1 MMKKDCLIM
10 KGIGKIIYGME
21 KDIEDTG
28 MYLVITTTYTYVST
42 NYIIFHS
49 KSTFMV
55 KL

>member
-28 MYLVITTTYTYVST
+28 MCLGLLLLYVST